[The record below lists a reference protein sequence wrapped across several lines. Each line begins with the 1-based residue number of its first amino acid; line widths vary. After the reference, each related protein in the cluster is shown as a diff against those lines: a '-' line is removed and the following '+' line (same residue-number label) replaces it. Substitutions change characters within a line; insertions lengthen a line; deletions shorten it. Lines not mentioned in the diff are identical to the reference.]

1 MEMHDVIAEAIITIL
16 SERLEEELLRS
27 AITKEVRK
35 KLHRHITE
43 EVFYK
48 LLKEE
53 KLNLY
58 SGFGTVLVKK
68 IREKEKKIYDKKTG
82 TMVTK
87 LVRGRKVAYRP
98 GDLIKQLL

>member
-1 MEMHDVIAEAIITIL
+1 MDLQDVITEALLEVL
-16 SERLEEELLRS
+16 SEKIETEELRS
-27 AITKEVRK
+27 VFTKELRK
-35 KLHRHITE
+35 KLCKKLTE

-58 SGFGTVLVKK
+58 SGFGTVVLKA
-68 IREKEKKIYDKKTG
+68 IREKEKKVFDKKTG
-82 TMVTK
+82 AMVTK
-87 LVRGRKVAYRP
+87 TIKGRKVAYRP